1 MSDSW
6 SEFQKLAADP
16 KALINSLLNY
26 NIKEMRIKHLEM
38 VRAFL
43 KENNLDK
50 QEDNAK
56 VAKVSTAVKQ
66 IHQWILNLLEEVENN
81 PELHKEMVK
90 REE

>member
-16 KALINSLLNY
+16 KALVNSLLNY

-38 VRAFL
+38 VREFL

-50 QEDNAK
+50 QEDNVK
-56 VAKVSTAVKQ
+56 VGKASTAAKQ
-66 IHQWILNLLEEVENN
+66 IHKWILNLLEEVENN
-81 PELHKEMVK
+81 PELYKEIEK